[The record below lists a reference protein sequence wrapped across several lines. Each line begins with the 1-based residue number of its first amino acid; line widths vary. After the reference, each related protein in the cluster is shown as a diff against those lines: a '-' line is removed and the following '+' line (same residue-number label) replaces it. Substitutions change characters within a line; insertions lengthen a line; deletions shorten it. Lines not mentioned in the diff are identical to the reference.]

1 MIIKPPKQRI
11 RWEANRI
18 IEKAIEN
25 KVLLDKHKDLKPE
38 EIIATFDPTLLE
50 YLNSIYSYD
59 SHCSIKIY
67 QITSNEKDKILKK
80 IKHEEEFNRLKDYP
94 KIFDEDEIELNERY
108 LSKIDELNNNYNNYY
123 RFWYVSFKQG
133 KYSFGFNQEKTYIAT
148 IRENIFLYDNLIILR
163 SQANNLPNLRDTFI
177 ADFGINKT
185 ELVDLTH
192 IDLLTLFDKLKQ
204 INNNC
209 KITTSEITKE
219 NPISGVPAHCI
230 TFSEPLDEDIEEF
243 DEEDETAQMINEAQN
258 LAKSYNYC
266 FTDIS
271 GYKECAKISINK
283 KNKHIRILK
292 KISDIAIFNLAKEI
306 ERAYNEMQQNLSN
319 ISNS

>member
-18 IEKAIEN
+18 IKKAIED

-38 EIIATFDPTLLE
+38 EIIAIFNPALLE

-59 SHCSIKIY
+59 NHCSIKIY
-67 QITSNEKDKILKK
+67 RITSDEKNKILEK
-80 IKHEEEFNRLKDYP
+80 IKNEEEINKLKDYP
-94 KIFDEDEIELNERY
+94 KIFDEEEIELNERY
-108 LSKIDELNNNYNNYY
+108 LSKIDELNDYH
-123 RFWYVSFKQG
+123 RFWYISFKQG

-148 IRENIFLYDNLIILR
+148 IRENVFMYDNLLILR
-163 SQANNLPNLRDTFI
+163 SQANNLPNLRDAFI
-177 ADFGINKT
+177 ADFGINKA
-185 ELVDLTH
+185 ELLDLTH
-192 IDLLTLFDKLKQ
+192 IDLLSLFDKLKQ
-204 INNNC
+204 TNKNC
-209 KITTSEITKE
+209 EIKTSEITKE

-230 TFSEPLDEDIEEF
+230 TFSEPLNDDIEEF

-266 FTDIS
+266 FTDTS

-283 KNKHIRILK
+283 TNKHIRILK
-292 KISDIAIFNLAKEI
+292 KISDIAIFNLAKEV

-319 ISNS
+319 ISNI